1 MEEEPV
7 TMEMVPVE
15 EGVVTEQPG
24 ASEGS
29 DLGSI
34 VYLGRSKEKHDIRA
48 AILNKKDIS
57 YSQRVPFVF
66 EKMVE
71 TLVQDGASSGILAF
85 GDGKTTWSA
94 SPDYLKHQR
103 DSSQGG
109 EEQGDQ
115 LAKTRLFA
123 DFEGSVGDKGDADTI
138 AMYRVTLPPGGL
150 DPDKWVCR
158 PPPLAPEELYTGPR
172 SDGLLSTD
180 EISGEYCVPGC
191 LSCTKTGCCM
201 IVVPLG
207 ANTIETST
215 CGCCCFPPFS
225 FGPTCGYD
233 RYQPIQTRKPG
244 TNEFGPN
251 RVKGTGRMTFS
262 ADGRVSGAPFSGADG
277 YKRSQPC
284 WGDGRKVVAKDF
296 EGNWIGCQW
305 FPLGFPLCLPWSSIF
320 WSTKKALNQDQY
332 EESGGCLFL
341 LWLPLPLSLPS
352 RRYTRRYVKGH
363 PTNGF
368 DSGGNFGLR
377 WYRGPGCEAHHDADT
392 CGGSN
397 YTQTGNNE
405 EHFFATKCP
414 C

>member
-1 MEEEPV
+1 
-7 TMEMVPVE
+7 
-15 EGVVTEQPG
+15 
-24 ASEGS
+24 
-29 DLGSI
+29 
-34 VYLGRSKEKHDIRA
+34 
-48 AILNKKDIS
+48 
-57 YSQRVPFVF
+57 
-66 EKMVE
+66 
-71 TLVQDGASSGILAF
+71 
-85 GDGKTTWSA
+85 
-94 SPDYLKHQR
+94 
-103 DSSQGG
+103 
-109 EEQGDQ
+109 
-115 LAKTRLFA
+115 
-123 DFEGSVGDKGDADTI
+123 
-138 AMYRVTLPPGGL
+138 
-150 DPDKWVCR
+150 
-158 PPPLAPEELYTGPR
+158 
-172 SDGLLSTD
+172 
-180 EISGEYCVPGC
+180 
-191 LSCTKTGCCM
+191 M

-368 DSGGNFGLR
+368 DSGGKFGLR